1 MAGGSAGFRGFPPA
15 PYLFDLPVNKFMN
28 IDFATISSSGA
39 LALNPI
45 ESSDNVNGVLL
56 ADSGGYD
63 IAADLEL
70 ARRIASG
77 DMCAFEE
84 LYSLYYRRIFALCY
98 RMTRS
103 QYEAEDLTHDIFV
116 HVYKK
121 IQSFRGQSALM
132 TWLHRVTVNQVLMH
146 FRRKSARPKEVS
158 SDTELDAHYPT
169 DSIDATVSSGPARIE
184 LETAISALPP
194 GYRLVLLLH
203 DVEGYEHG
211 EISRIAGISV
221 GTSKSQLHK
230 ARRKLR
236 KLINRGQC
244 ESVS

>member
-1 MAGGSAGFRGFPPA
+1 MNINFTSVSSAGG
-15 PYLFDLPVNKFMN
+15 
-28 IDFATISSSGA
+28 
-39 LALNPI
+39 LALGSTDLQETVP
-45 ESSDNVNGVLL
+45 ELSGTVNT
-56 ADSGGYD
+56 SYD

-70 ARRIASG
+70 AHRISLG
-77 DMCAFEE
+77 NMEAFEE
-84 LYSLYYRRIFALCY
+84 LYAQYYRRIFALCY

-146 FRRKSARPKEVS
+146 FRRKNARPKEVS
-158 SDTELDAHYPT
+158 SDTELDSHFSAVST
-169 DSIDATVSSGPARIE
+169 DATVSNGPARIE
-184 LETAISALPP
+184 LETAIAALPP

-211 EISRIAGISV
+211 EISSIAGISV

-236 KLINRGQC
+236 KLINRDTF
-244 ESVS
+244 ESTSYFINEKQL

>member
-1 MAGGSAGFRGFPPA
+1 
-15 PYLFDLPVNKFMN
+15 MN
-28 IDFATISSSGA
+28 INFTSVSSDGS
-39 LALNPI
+39 LALGPTDLH
-45 ESSDNVNGVLL
+45 EAVAEL
-56 ADSGGYD
+56 SGSVSASYD

-70 ARRIASG
+70 AHRISLG
-77 DMCAFEE
+77 NMDAFEE
-84 LYSLYYRRIFALCY
+84 LYAQYYRRIFALCY

-158 SDTELDAHYPT
+158 SDTELDSHFPAVST
-169 DSIDATVSSGPARIE
+169 DTAVSNGPARIE
-184 LETAISALPP
+184 LETAIAALPP

-211 EISRIAGISV
+211 EISSIAGISV

-236 KLINRGQC
+236 KLINRDTA
-244 ESVS
+244 ESAA